1 MLTIARERAPKRKR
15 QERRLRIIL
24 RRIRSG
30 FSCREEG
37 AEGAILELQIR
48 GRRRQPQLRNALPW
62 PGIARNQLAFRP
74 VLDGMSAVATW
85 PGMLVGRQNL
95 SRTNGLWAPARSP
108 RPIPG
113 YSSNGRGSGRS
124 DGRTVGAMDRDD
136 KRGGDKPV
144 ISRENTRRENT

>member
-1 MLTIARERAPKRKR
+1 MLTIAIERAPKRKR

-48 GRRRQPQLRNALPW
+48 GRRQQPQLRNSLPW

-74 VLDGMSAVATW
+74 VLDGMSAVGEDTGT
-85 PGMLVGRQNL
+85 PVNL
-95 SRTNGLWAPARSP
+95 TYDLPFKFTGTIDKVTIDLKPIAPATAQE
-108 RPIPG
+108 
-113 YSSNGRGSGRS
+113 NE
-124 DGRTVGAMDRDD
+124 
-136 KRGGDKPV
+136 KRQGEAALAKALQD
-144 ISRENTRRENT
+144 